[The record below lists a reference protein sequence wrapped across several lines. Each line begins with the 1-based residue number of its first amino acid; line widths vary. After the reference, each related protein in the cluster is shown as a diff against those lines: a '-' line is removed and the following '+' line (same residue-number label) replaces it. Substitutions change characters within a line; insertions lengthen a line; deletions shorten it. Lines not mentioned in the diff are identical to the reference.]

1 MSLMNKYDDIVV
13 GSGIS
18 GLTLTLLLAI
28 KGHRVLLLEKA
39 PRIGGSLARFSRAR
53 IPFDTGF
60 HFTGG
65 LNEGGIMSEILTLLG
80 MKEMV
85 EPIFV
90 TNDAQSRFVFESS
103 AQTFEHPVGL
113 ANVKERFKSYF
124 PTEAPAIDRYFEMV
138 TSVCSRTPS
147 MSIQDNL
154 ISPPNLEEDFVA
166 LETVLKGLT
175 RNTLLRGLL
184 SGYAMC
190 YGARP
195 DEVSFANHAR
205 MVQNFYESIAFVRKG
220 GDGFIDAFSQRFKS
234 FDVDIRCSATI
245 SEFADISDSK
255 VSRFILDSG
264 EEVSAENCILTIHPK
279 EILKLLPPKSYSR
292 AFENRVNSF
301 EPSTGFFSVF
311 ARIKPGL
318 DDPYPDAA
326 VVSLF
331 PEDDVNTL
339 LSPEYQG
346 LPALVVI
353 KSPDSFDPAAGKG
366 VCILESSLVE
376 DVASW
381 SGSKVGSRSQGY
393 LDYKSE
399 RADRIRE
406 HILSQL
412 PEYRDCLEFLDS
424 GSLLTFRDYMFNHDG
439 SAYGIKQKMQQ
450 FNLIGRLPLHNLYA
464 AGQSSLL
471 PGVLGGMMS
480 SLIVGRSLLGRDE
493 YGKLL
498 VGAR

>member
-1 MSLMNKYDDIVV
+1 MKRYDDIVV

-28 KGHRVLLLEKA
+28 KGRRVLLLEKA

-65 LNEGGIMSEILTLLG
+65 LNDGGIMSEILSLLG
-80 MKEMV
+80 IKEMV
-85 EPIFV
+85 EPLFI
-90 TNDAQSRFVFESS
+90 TNDAQSRFIFESS
-103 AQTFEHPVGL
+103 SQTFEHPVGIE
-113 ANVKERFKSYF
+113 NVKERFKGYF
-124 PTEAPAIDRYFEMV
+124 PSEAAAIDRYLGMV

-154 ISPPNLEEDFVA
+154 ISPPNLAEDFISLDA
-166 LETVLKGLT
+166 VLKGLT
-175 RNTLLRGLL
+175 RSTLLRGLL
-184 SGYAMC
+184 AGYAMC

-195 DEVSFANHAR
+195 EEISFANHAR
-205 MVQNFYESIAFVRKG
+205 MVQNFYESIAFVRNG

-234 FDVDIRCSATI
+234 LDVDIRCNTTI
-245 SEFADISDSK
+245 SEFADISDNK

-264 EEVSAENCILTIHPK
+264 EEISAENCILTIHPK
-279 EILKLLPPKSYSR
+279 EILKLLPSRSYSR
-292 AFENRVNSF
+292 AFESRVNSF

-318 DDPYPDAA
+318 KDPYPDAS

-339 LSPEYQG
+339 LSPLYKG

-353 KSPDSFDPAAGKG
+353 KSPDAFDPAAGKG

-376 DVASW
+376 DVAPW
-381 SGSKVGSRSQGY
+381 SDTRLGRRGQGY
-393 LDYKSE
+393 LDYKAE
-399 RADRIRE
+399 RVVKIRE
-406 HILSQL
+406 HVLAQL
-412 PEYRDCLEFLDS
+412 PDYGDCLEFLDS
-424 GSLLTFRDYMFNHDG
+424 GSMLTFRDYLFNHDG
-439 SAYGIKQKMQQ
+439 SAYGVKQKMQQ
-450 FNLIGRLPLHNLYA
+450 FNLIGRLPLHNLHA
-464 AGQSSLL
+464 AGQSAVL